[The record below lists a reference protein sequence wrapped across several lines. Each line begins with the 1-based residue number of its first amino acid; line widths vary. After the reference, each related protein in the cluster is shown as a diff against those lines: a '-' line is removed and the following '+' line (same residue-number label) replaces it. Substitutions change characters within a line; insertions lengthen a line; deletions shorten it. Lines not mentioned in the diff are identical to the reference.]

1 MNIED
6 LSEYCLSKK
15 GVTEDMP
22 FGDDTLVFRVMDKI
36 FLLTNLEGELRI
48 NLKCDPAR
56 AIELREENPA
66 IIPGYHMNKKHWN
79 TLIMDGSLNRKLVLS
94 LIDHSYELIVES
106 LPKARKEELQNSD
119 NK

>member
-1 MNIED
+1 MNVEE
-6 LSEYCLSKK
+6 LREYCLSKK

-22 FGDDTLVFRVMDKI
+22 FGEDTLVFRVMDKI

-66 IIPGYHMNKKHWN
+66 VIPGYHMNKKHWN
-79 TLIMDGSLNRKLVLS
+79 TVIMDGSLTRKLVLS
-94 LIDHSYELIVES
+94 LIDHSYELVAES
-106 LPKARKEELQNSD
+106 LPGGKKNELRKF
-119 NK
+119 